1 MAIESGVLLDAIGR
15 KLLAALQED
24 ARLSYAELGR
34 RIGLSPAA
42 TAERLR
48 RLEEV
53 GIITGY
59 RVEIDREALGLPV
72 MAIVRLSCDGVKYRP
87 FLKAVQAME
96 RVTECHHV
104 AGGDAFILKVVAGS
118 VEELGR
124 VVEKLL
130 DFGVPTTSIVF
141 SSPVARRALRAGEPI
156 RANIHALNRVN
167 EICRLSASRA
177 RVDTLGTPVRDG
189 DCLTEAPDVDEVTTL
204 AHLRLGS
211 PGTRSIAIRPD
222 LATGGRF
229 EILPRP

>member
-1 MAIESGVLLDAIGR
+1 MESSVLLDEIGR
-15 KLLAALQED
+15 KLLTALQED

-72 MAIVRLSCDGVKYRP
+72 MAIVRLSCDGVKYLP

-104 AGGDAFILKVVAGS
+104 AGSDAFILKVVAGS

-141 SSPVARRALRAGEPI
+141 SSPVVRRALR
-156 RANIHALNRVN
+156 
-167 EICRLSASRA
+167 
-177 RVDTLGTPVRDG
+177 VR
-189 DCLTEAPDVDEVTTL
+189 
-204 AHLRLGS
+204 
-211 PGTRSIAIRPD
+211 
-222 LATGGRF
+222 
-229 EILPRP
+229 